1 PTTGG
6 VTMALSGL
14 DIYKLLPR
22 TNCKKCGQQT
32 CLAFAMQLAKKAV
45 SLDKCP
51 FVADEV
57 RQKLE
62 EASLPAIRE
71 IGFGA
76 ADSRVTVGHE
86 TVLFRHEE
94 KFHNP
99 TVLGVI
105 LEEGMSRGDL
115 EKTVAEVERLR
126 FERVGQVLA
135 VEAVA
140 LRQTSESAEKY
151 ADFVKAVVEKSSR
164 AVILMPRSAA
174 ALKAALAS
182 AAVRMPLVSAA
193 GPAAADA
200 LVPLCKEAGLPLTL
214 RAEDLASFAA
224 GTQAWAGQGFKDIVL
239 ELPGAGVAERLWLL
253 TQIRRLAIKK
263 GERRLGYPV
272 LAVIEEDDPVAAVRE
287 ASAYIAKYAG
297 IVLVKTRRPEYV
309 LPLLTLRQNIF
320 TDPQKPLQVEP
331 RVYQVGAADRDAP
344 VLITTNFSLTYY
356 TVLGEIEA
364 SRVPSHLICVDTE
377 GMSVLTAW
385 AAEKFTPERIADS
398 LSRFHLGDIVAHKD
412 LIIPGYVAMMSGELE
427 DKSGWTIH
435 VGPREASALSSYL
448 KNFCRS

>member
-1 PTTGG
+1 
-6 VTMALSGL
+6 MAFSGL

-22 TNCKKCGQQT
+22 TNCKECGFQT

-45 SLDKCP
+45 SFEKCP
-51 FVADEV
+51 FVAEDV
-57 RQKLE
+57 RAKLE
-62 EASLPAIRE
+62 EASLPAIRAVT
-71 IGFGA
+71 FGLG
-76 ADSRVTVGHE
+76 DGRLTVGHE

-105 LEEGMSRGDL
+105 LEDDMAKAAL
-115 EKTVAEVERLR
+115 EEAIAAVNRLR
-126 FERVGQVLA
+126 FERVGETIGVD
-135 VEAVA
+135 AVA
-140 LRQTSESAEKY
+140 LRQKTDSADKF
-151 ADFVKAVVEKSSR
+151 AAFVKAVR
-164 AVILMPRSAA
+164 AKTDRALILMPRSAE
-174 ALKAALAS
+174 ALKQALAHVK
-182 AAVRMPLVSAA
+182 ADKPLVSVTDPSLMDAVAA
-193 GPAAADA
+193 E
-200 LVPLCKEAGLPLTL
+200 CKEADVALAL
-214 RAEDLASFAA
+214 REKDLDAFSSRTKAL
-224 GTQAWAGQGFKDIVL
+224 AGQGLKDIVL
-239 ELPGAGVAERLWLL
+239 DLAEAGVGRRLWQL
-253 TQIRRLAIKK
+253 TQIRRLAIRKA
-263 GERRLGYPV
+263 ERSLGFPTM
-272 LAVIEEDDPVAAVRE
+272 AVIEDDDPVRAVCQ
-287 ASAYIAKYAG
+287 ASTYIAKYAS
-297 IVLVKTRRPEYV
+297 IVLVKTRQAQYI

-331 RVYQVGAADRDAP
+331 KIYQVGAADRKAP

-398 LSRFHLGDIVAHKD
+398 LCRFKLDEVVAHKD

-435 VGPREASALSSYL
+435 VGPREASGISSYL
-448 KNFCRS
+448 KNFSRS